1 MNTEVLATIAGLSGV
16 VAKII
21 EITVKPIFDKFSWD
35 RFWLAYVSLV
45 FGGVLTWF
53 TELNAFPLFQTVLV
67 GRIVTTVV
75 GAVGPGAVYDTL
87 DAVNNR
93 FFVGRSMAAECSE
106 RCCS

>member
-53 TELNAFPLFQTVLV
+53 TELNAFTIFPNALV
-67 GRIVTTVV
+67 GRALTTVV
-75 GAVGPGAVYDTL
+75 GAIGPGAIYDTL
-87 DAVNNR
+87 DSVNNR
-93 FFVGRSMAAECSE
+93 FFVNRAVAKDCVE

>member
-67 GRIVTTVV
+67 GRIMTSVV
-75 GAVGPGAVYDTL
+75 GAVGPSIIYDTL
-87 DAVNNR
+87 DTVNDR
-93 FFVGRSMAAECSE
+93 FFVRRVQPDKG
-106 RCCS
+106 